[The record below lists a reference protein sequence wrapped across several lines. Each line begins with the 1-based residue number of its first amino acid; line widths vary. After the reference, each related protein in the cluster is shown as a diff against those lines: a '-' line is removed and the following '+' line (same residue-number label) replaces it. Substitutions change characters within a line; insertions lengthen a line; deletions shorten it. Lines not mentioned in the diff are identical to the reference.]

1 MTDIVSPPTIDP
13 LPPAPLPTD
22 TPAEFNSKGFATVA
36 AQVVFV
42 PQANALAANAY
53 QNATA
58 ANERAAAAATAANT
72 ATQQADLA
80 MGYRNTATQAAGTAA
95 TQAGIATDAAAIST
109 AKRNEA
115 VAAADLAVP
124 AANTAGTARDQAVA
138 AAAQAGAPL
147 VASSTSS
154 LTVGIATQNL
164 NVGVGKGFAP
174 GQTVTIARTAA
185 PATTWMR
192 GTVLSYSTSGAGPLS
207 VAVAEV
213 AGAGTFADW
222 SISVAGNRGASSLTL
237 PVVGV
242 SVATTGTSNVSY
254 RLDSAVELKMPA
266 APNDGDF
273 FAFANRSGAVP
284 TINPNG
290 KKIKGD
296 PSILYLNTLNASAC
310 LKYDAANGDWV
321 ESFAGYTVM
330 SVSSNAI
337 LLQPNAWTQKQTM
350 QGFTVLGDDAAPA
363 IKTKLITGVTA
374 ASQGGST
381 IVSLGGVDFK
391 KIVGLQPIVR
401 TSVASVPPNNSNS
414 VGYQYFCS
422 SDSSGIGI
430 YLSASN
436 SGSILSTPFTVLV
449 TYQE

>member
-1 MTDIVSPPTIDP
+1 MAIIAPVPVGA
-13 LPPAPLPTD
+13 LPPAPDP
-22 TPAEFNSKGFATVA
+22 NNRATFDALAYPWSA
-36 AQVVFV
+36 ALDSPFRAQM
-42 PQANALAANAY
+42 NALAANVYA
-53 QNATA
+53 NAQDVAFQAGTA
-58 ANERAAAAATAANT
+58 VDAAATAT
-72 ATQQADLA
+72 TQADLA
-80 MGYRNTATQAAGTAA
+80 MGYRNTAGSYAA
-95 TQAGIATDAAAIST
+95 TSTAQAGISTSAASVST
-109 AKRNEA
+109 AKRDEA
-115 VAAADLAVP
+115 VAAAGQAIP
-124 AANTAGTARDQAVA
+124 AAAEAVSARDIAVA
-138 AAAQAGAPL
+138 AAATAGAPL

-154 LTVGIATQNL
+154 LTVGIATQAL

-192 GTVLSYSTSGAGPLS
+192 GTVLSYSSTGAGPLS

-213 AGAGTFADW
+213 AGAGTFGDW

-242 SVATTGTSNVSY
+242 SVATTGASNVSY

-337 LLQPNAWTQKQTM
+337 LLQPNTWAQKQTM
-350 QGFTVLGDDAAPA
+350 QGYTVLGDDAAPA

-381 IVSLGGVDFK
+381 IVSLGGVDFR

-422 SDSSGIGI
+422 SDASGIGI